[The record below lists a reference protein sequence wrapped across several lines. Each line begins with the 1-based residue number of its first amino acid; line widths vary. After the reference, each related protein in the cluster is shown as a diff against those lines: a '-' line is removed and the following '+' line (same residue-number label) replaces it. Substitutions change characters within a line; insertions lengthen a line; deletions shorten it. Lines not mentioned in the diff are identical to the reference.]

1 MKPLKWYKDLQTAQ
15 ARAEYGCFLVEGP
28 RAISQITAVHP
39 GCIEEILIREDS
51 ALPFHFGGS
60 VRQLSTRQLETI
72 APSRTPQGIVAVAR
86 MPQGVSDAVL
96 PPTRGGLVLCCEHV
110 QDPGNV
116 GTLIRTAAG
125 LGYEGVVLSRD
136 CADPFSPKCV
146 QASAGAICSLW
157 IRRCGQ
163 YLGLLQQLGQQGYA
177 ILAADVHG
185 TEQWPALPG
194 GGVIVALGSEGQ
206 GLSQD
211 LLAMA
216 RWRYRIPLD
225 ATRVE
230 SLNVAVAGAI
240 CMFQARSATA

>member
-1 MKPLKWYKDLQTAQ
+1 
-15 ARAEYGCFLVEGP
+15 
-28 RAISQITAVHP
+28 
-39 GCIEEILIREDS
+39 
-51 ALPFHFGGS
+51 
-60 VRQLSTRQLETI
+60 
-72 APSRTPQGIVAVAR
+72 
-86 MPQGVSDAVL
+86 
-96 PPTRGGLVLCCEHV
+96 
-110 QDPGNV
+110 V

-136 CADPFSPKCV
+136 CADPFGSKCV

-157 IRRCGQ
+157 IRRCGE
-163 YLGLLQQLGQQGYA
+163 YLGLLQQLAQQGYA
-177 ILAADVHG
+177 LLAADVQG
-185 TEQWPALPG
+185 SEQWPSLKP

-216 RWRYRIPLD
+216 HWRYRIPLD